1 MHWSV
6 LDSSKDLSM
15 KSDWRAHGN
24 HLGDETG
31 PPNYPDL
38 YKITWMDGGE
48 LGEKVIYKDRNIGQN
63 LSFIA

>member
-1 MHWSV
+1 
-6 LDSSKDLSM
+6 M